1 MLLIVV
7 YRQLALLG
15 IKLEHLHKI
24 MVDEICWTWTGD
36 RAMMGGWFPLMQVAP
51 SRSLRTEH
59 FDF

>member
-36 RAMMGGWFPLMQVAP
+36 RAMMGGWFP
-51 SRSLRTEH
+51 
-59 FDF
+59 

>member
-36 RAMMGGWFPLMQVAP
+36 RANDGRFVSPDASSPV
-51 SRSLRTEH
+51 
-59 FDF
+59 